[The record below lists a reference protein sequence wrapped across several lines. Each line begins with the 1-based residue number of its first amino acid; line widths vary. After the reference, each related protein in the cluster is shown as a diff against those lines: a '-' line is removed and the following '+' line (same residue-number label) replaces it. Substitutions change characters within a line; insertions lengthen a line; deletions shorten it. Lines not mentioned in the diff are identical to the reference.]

1 MSIVNYTPN
10 SHKYR
15 AEQKTAA
22 ENQKVEKVVRGTVK
36 RKKNEVRKFTDI
48 FAPGDVSDIKNHLL
62 MDVAIPTFKKLLSE
76 MIRIGADMLIYGDVR
91 SAGSGHTAYNKISY
105 SANTSGVVPSSA
117 TVRTPF
123 NYDDILFDDYRDAE
137 CVMRSMCDILGTYK
151 IVSVAKFY
159 ELCGVKDNNYM
170 NHNYGW
176 MDLRGADIIRVRD
189 KWMLK
194 LPKVMPLG

>member
-1 MSIVNYTPN
+1 MSNVNYTPN
-10 SHKYR
+10 SHKYK

-22 ENQKVEKVVRGTVK
+22 DKKVEPVVKGAVK

-48 FAPGDVSDIKNHLL
+48 FAPGDTSNIKNYLL
-62 MDVAIPTFKKLLSE
+62 MEVAVPMVKKMLSE
-76 MIRIGADMLIYGDVR
+76 MIRIGADMLIFGDAGR
-91 SAGSGHTAYNKISY
+91 SPGAGHTAYNKISY
-105 SANTSGVVPSSA
+105 SSNSAPATPSYSGI
-117 TVRTPF
+117 RTPF

-137 CVMRSMCDILGTYK
+137 CVMRSMCDIIATYK
-151 IVSVAKFY
+151 IISVAKFY
-159 ELCGVKDNNYM
+159 ELCGVRDNNYM

-194 LPKVMPLG
+194 LPKVLPLG